1 MLLPCHWVLD
11 ATFSDGSL
19 GQWVKNT
26 CATYAL
32 SPVVLP
38 PQPQPQKK
46 ATDKDFSDF
55 HLGHLREVRLFL
67 RGGTSD
73 QRMDSLVLYPT
84 YFKLWRTPSGSP
96 DLQLSDLH
104 FGSQP
109 EGKFSLRRAVSVKQR
124 EEPQD
129 WPLNEKRTLWK
140 DSDLPTWRGGT
151 GCTLP
156 LPAVSPGKRMW
167 GEKAGSLPE
176 SEPLF
181 TYTLDEKVDEL
192 VQFLLLKYQ
201 AEEPLTK
208 AEMLMNVI
216 NTYTGYFPM
225 IFRKAREFIEILF
238 GISLTEVDPDHFYV
252 FVNTL
257 DLTCEG
263 SLSDEQGMPQ
273 NRLLILI
280 LSGIFIKGNCA
291 SEEVIWEVLNAIGP
305 WSTLAGFADVLS
317 RLALWESEG
326 PEAFCEESGLRSAE
340 GSVLDLA
347 NPQGLAGHRRED
359 GRRGLTEASPQ
370 QKKGG
375 EDEDMPAAGMPPLP
389 QSPPEIP
396 PQGPPKIS
404 PQGPPQ
410 SPPQSPLNSCSS
422 PLLWT
427 RLDEESSSEEEDTA
441 TWHALPESESLPR
454 YALDEKVAELMQF
467 LLLKYQTKEPVT
479 KAEMLTTVI
488 KKYKDYFPMIFG
500 KAHEFIQ
507 LIFGI
512 ALTDMDPENH
522 SYFFED
528 TLDLTYEGSLI
539 DDQGMPENCLLILI
553 LSMIF
558 IKGSCVPEEVIW
570 EVLSAIGPIQRPARE
585 VLEFLSKLSSIIPSS
600 FPSWYMDA
608 LKDMEDRAQAIID
621 TTDDATA
628 MASASPSVMSTNFC
642 PE

>member
-11 ATFSDGSL
+11 WLKS
-19 GQWVKNT
+19 T
-26 CATYAL
+26 CATCAL
-32 SPVVLP
+32 SPVVLA

-46 ATDKDFSDF
+46 PIDEDFSDF

-84 YFKLWRTPSGSP
+84 YFKLWRSPSGSP
-96 DLQLSDLH
+96 YLQLSDLH

-129 WPLNEKRTLWK
+129 WPLNEKKTLWK
-140 DSDLPTWRGGT
+140 DSDLPTWRGGA

-156 LPAVSPGKRMW
+156 LPAVSPGKKDVG
-167 GEKAGSLPE
+167 GESRE

-181 TYTLDEKVDEL
+181 TCILEEKVDEL
-192 VQFLLLKYQ
+192 VWFILEYQ
-201 AEEPLTK
+201 AKEPVIK

-216 NTYTGYFPM
+216 NTYTGYFPV

-238 GISLTEVDPDHFYV
+238 GISLTEVDPDHSYV

-263 SLSDEQGMPQ
+263 SLSDERGMPQ

-280 LSGIFIKGNCA
+280 LSVIFRKGNGA
-291 SEEVIWEVLNAIGP
+291 SEEVIWEVLNAIGVCAQRGQFICGEP
-305 WSTLAGFADVLS
+305 RELS
-317 RLALWESEG
+317 ER

-347 NPQGLAGHRRED
+347 NPQGLAGHIQED
-359 GRRGLTEASPQ
+359 GCRGLTEASPQ

-375 EDEDMPAAGMPPLP
+375 G
-389 QSPPEIP
+389 
-396 PQGPPKIS
+396 
-404 PQGPPQ
+404 
-410 SPPQSPLNSCSS
+410 
-422 PLLWT
+422 
-427 RLDEESSSEEEDTA
+427 
-441 TWHALPESESLPR
+441 
-454 YALDEKVAELMQF
+454 VAELVQF
-467 LLLKYQTKEPVT
+467 LLLKYQTKERVT

-500 KAHEFIQ
+500 KAHEFIE

-512 ALTDMDPENH
+512 GLTDMDPDNH

-539 DDQGMPENCLLILI
+539 DDQGMPQNCLLILI

-570 EVLSAIGPIQRPARE
+570 EVKYLEYR
-585 VLEFLSKLSSIIPSS
+585 EFLSKLSSIIPSF
-600 FPSWYMDA
+600 FPSWYMNA
-608 LKDMEDRAQAIID
+608 LKDTEDRAQTIID

-642 PE
+642 PEQCLKQIPPLCLKRADEVLGSGGPEWSWRDHSVFCFCFV

>member
-201 AEEPLTK
+201 AKEPLTK

-291 SEEVIWEVLNAIGP
+291 SEEVIWEVLNAIG
-305 WSTLAGFADVLS
+305 VC
-317 RLALWESEG
+317 SEG
-326 PEAFCEESGLRSAE
+326 AFHLSGA
-340 GSVLDLA
+340 
-347 NPQGLAGHRRED
+347 QGACHRRED

-570 EVLSAIGPIQRPARE
+570 EVKYLEYR
-585 VLEFLSKLSSIIPSS
+585 EFLSKLSSIIPSS